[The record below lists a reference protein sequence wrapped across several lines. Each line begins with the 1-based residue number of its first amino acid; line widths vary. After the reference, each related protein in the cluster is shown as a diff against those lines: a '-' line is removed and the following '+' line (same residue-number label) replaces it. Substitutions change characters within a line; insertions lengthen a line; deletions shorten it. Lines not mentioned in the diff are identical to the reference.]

1 MANYRLS
8 FEDSLFCCQNYT
20 CLPLLAAVYFRLSEG
35 VDIELIGGEVLLKRI
50 LATAGVVVVLIV
62 SVPALSLAQ
71 GSVTVTSAPGG
82 AQVELKGD
90 AVVTGITPTT
100 FRFGLAGKYR
110 LRVSAPGYETY
121 KRDLLL
127 DPAKETVVDV
137 TLVPKTRFKAM
148 ARSLFIPGWGQYYS
162 DQKAKGLTF
171 TLLAAASVVGYV
183 FADNDFDQKFAHFND
198 RLAAFDNAVKTGAS
212 RATLELRKQELD
224 AAQNDAYDAENVRRI
239 AIGSVIGVWGLS
251 LLDALFFFPEQHG
264 AVTVKGLT
272 LSPDYR
278 SQRFGFTLSASF

>member
-1 MANYRLS
+1 M
-8 FEDSLFCCQNYT
+8 
-20 CLPLLAAVYFRLSEG
+20 
-35 VDIELIGGEVLLKRI
+35 LLKRI
-50 LATAGVVVVLIV
+50 LATAGAVVLLMV

-198 RLAAFDNAVKTGAS
+198 RLAAFDDAVKTGAS